1 VLLVAAGGSLLV
13 AAPASAG
20 SYTKQTVHIDTTV
33 GPRGDQ
39 HCDVVADLY
48 RPEGATRK
56 NPAPAIL
63 TTNGFG
69 GSKNDQAGTGRTG
82 AKRGYVVLS
91 YSGLGFGGSG
101 CRIQLDDPDW
111 DGEAGSDLIT
121 FLGGG
126 LAAKDGTKV
135 NYVARDK
142 RGSDG
147 KRHSFDPRVGML
159 GGSYGGQVQYA
170 VASVDPR
177 LDTIVPV
184 ITWNDLAYSLVPNN
198 TDFTSGVTSATPGVP
213 KFVWATL
220 FFAVGE
226 LRGIEGL
233 EEDISRISGGCPN
246 FAPGVCPAFAKN
258 ALVNTPDDATLDLLR
273 HASVSSYIKRI
284 RIPTM
289 VVQGLHDSLF
299 NLNES
304 VATYRSL
311 QRQDV
316 PVKLIW
322 QSRGHSGG
330 GVSGEF
336 NGAKPAGTYIGDEV
350 FGWFRHYLQGTGPK
364 PDLDYCYFRDWVS
377 YDEEGSAEKAY
388 ACASRYPV
396 GRRKEML
403 LSADGSLAARKASVS
418 SGSRTFLAPPE
429 VPTSYSEISAIDPGA
444 QVFDLP
450 GTYTAFRSAPLRRK
464 LDVAGVP
471 MVHMR
476 ASAPLQPVTEVLG
489 HPGETVVFLK
499 LYDVGPDGEAELPLR
514 QISPVRIP
522 VTGETVKVDLPG
534 IVHRFEKGHRLEL
547 RVAGSDLAYR
557 GNIAPQVVTV
567 TTDPSR
573 PGVLS
578 LPVLR

>member
-1 VLLVAAGGSLLV
+1 MLLAATGSLLA

-39 HCDVVADLY
+39 HCDVVADIY
-48 RPEGATRK
+48 RPDDATRK

-69 GSKNDQAGTGRTG
+69 GSKNDQGGIGRTG

-126 LAAKDGTKV
+126 TAAKDGTKV
-135 NYVARDK
+135 NYVARD
-142 RGSDG
+142 RNGSDG
-147 KRHSFDPRVGML
+147 ERHRFDPRVGMV

-177 LDTIVPV
+177 LDTIVPI

-226 LRGIEGL
+226 LRGIGGL
-233 EEDISRISGGCPN
+233 QEDISRINGGCPN
-246 FAPGVCPAFAKN
+246 FAPRVCPAFAKN
-258 ALVNTPDDATLDLLR
+258 ALVNTPDDDTLDLLR

-284 RIPTM
+284 RIPTLIM
-289 VVQGLHDSLF
+289 QGLKDSLF

-311 QRQDV
+311 LHNDV

-322 QSRGHSGG
+322 QSWGHSGG
-330 GVSGEF
+330 PAPGEY
-336 NGAKPAGTYIGDEV
+336 NGGDPAGTYIGDQV
-350 FGWFRHYLQGTGPK
+350 FAWFRHYLQDSGPA
-364 PDLDYCYFRDWVS
+364 PDLDYCFFRNWVT
-377 YDEEGSAEKAY
+377 YDEADTAEPAYKCSA
-388 ACASRYPV
+388 RYPV
-396 GRRKEML
+396 GKQKPL
-403 LSADGSLAARKASVS
+403 FLSSDSSLAAKKSQVTGGS
-418 SGSRTFLAPPE
+418 STFLAPPE

-450 GTYTAFRSAPLRRK
+450 GTSTAFRSAPLARP

-471 MVHMR
+471 TVRLR
-476 ASAPLQPVTEVLG
+476 ATAPLQSVTDALG

-499 LYDVGPDGEAELPLR
+499 LYDVGPDGEVELPFK
-514 QISPVRIP
+514 QVSPVRIP
-522 VTGETVKVDLPG
+522 VTDETTKVDLPG

-547 RVAGSDLAYR
+547 RIAGSDLAYR

-567 TTDPSR
+567 KTDPGR
-573 PGVLS
+573 PGVLR
-578 LPVLR
+578 LPVIR